1 MLLEGRAVS
10 LGDHPD
16 SMITEVYLLLN
27 GKSVHVI
34 VGEEVQE
41 SCLIYKESLIGRL
54 YSPLSGLIR
63 SCKHSSAPTNL
74 KL

>member
-27 GKSVHVI
+27 GKSAHVI
-34 VGEEVQE
+34 VGKEVQDK
-41 SCLIYKESLIGRL
+41 LFDLQGILD
-54 YSPLSGLIR
+54 
-63 SCKHSSAPTNL
+63 L
-74 KL
+74 KA

>member
-27 GKSVHVI
+27 GKSVRVI

-41 SCLIYKESLIGRL
+41 SCLIYEESLIGRL

-63 SCKHSSAPTNL
+63 SCEHSSAPTNL